1 MEFRCR
7 LGTPQG
13 QIIEGVYVAE
23 SEARLRREL
32 EEKGL
37 CVLRVRP
44 AGWTFGAGW
53 WLRRHR
59 VREEEF
65 LVFNQEL
72 ATLLRAGMPLVS
84 SLDILRRRVET
95 PVFRAMLDDIYERV
109 RAGSALS
116 EAFAAQ
122 GDLVPGVYHASLL
135 AGEKS
140 GSLEQVIRRY
150 VGYIRALAGVRRKTI
165 SALIYPAILV
175 VLALVVVS
183 IILFRLVPE
192 FAAFYEQFGKELP
205 LATRLIVGVSSFVVR
220 WFPLLAGV
228 LVGAGVG
235 GWLWVQRPV
244 QRVRVD
250 RLVLGLPLVGP
261 VARRFAVSQAT
272 RTLATLLGG
281 GLPLV
286 DALAVAARSVGNQ
299 FMAGQLGLVERQVR
313 EGQALAP
320 AMAETGAFPDVAVK
334 MVEVGEATGALQEM
348 LNSVADFFDE
358 ENETKLGRFVTL
370 IEPTLL
376 VVMGLVIAGLLV
388 SLYMPLFQLSSVITR

>member
-1 MEFRCR
+1 MEFHCR
-7 LGTPQG
+7 LATAHGEV
-13 QIIEGVYVAE
+13 IEGVYVAE
-23 SEARLRREL
+23 SEARLRHEL

-37 CVLRVRP
+37 CVLDIRP
-44 AGWTFGAGW
+44 AGWRLGTW
-53 WLRRHR
+53 RLPQRRR
-59 VREEEF
+59 IGQEEF

-72 ATLLRAGMPLVS
+72 ATLLHAGMPLVQ
-84 SLDILRRRVET
+84 SLDILRRRVT
-95 PVFRAMLDDIYERV
+95 APVFRAVLDDIYERV

-140 GSLEQVIRRY
+140 GSLEQVLRRY
-150 VGYIRALAGVRRKTI
+150 VGYVRLLAGVRRKTV

-175 VLALVVVS
+175 VLSLVVVS

-192 FAAFYEQFGKELP
+192 FAAFYAQFGRELP
-205 LATRLIVGVSSFVVR
+205 LATRLIVGVSSIALR
-220 WFPLLAGV
+220 WAPLLAGAV
-228 LVGAGVG
+228 VALGAA
-235 GWLWVQRPV
+235 GWVWLQQPGPRAAL
-244 QRVRVD
+244 D
-250 RLVLGLPLVGP
+250 RLVLALPIVGP
-261 VARRFAVSQAT
+261 TAGRFAASQAA

-286 DALAVAARSVGNQ
+286 DALAVTARSVGNQ
-299 FMAGQLGLVERQVR
+299 FMARQLGVIERQVR
-313 EGQALAP
+313 EGQALAQ
-320 AMAETGAFPDVAVK
+320 AMAQSGAFPDVAIK

-348 LNSVADFFDE
+348 LTSVAEFFDE

-388 SLYMPLFQLSSVITR
+388 SLYLPLFQLSSVITR

>member
-37 CVLRVRP
+37 CVLGVRP
-44 AGWTFGAGW
+44 AGWTFGARW
-53 WLRRHR
+53 ALRRRR
-59 VREEEF
+59 VGEEEF

-150 VGYIRALAGVRRKTI
+150 VGYIRALAGVRRKTV

-192 FAAFYEQFGKELP
+192 FAEFYEQFGKELP

-228 LVGAGVG
+228 VVGAGVG
-235 GWLWVQRPV
+235 GWLWIQRPA
-244 QRVRVD
+244 QRARVD

-261 VARRFAVSQAT
+261 VARRFAASQAT

-299 FMAGQLGLVERQVR
+299 FMAGQLGLIERQVR
-313 EGQALAP
+313 EGQALAQ